1 MRYGRAIKESVL
13 KRVLPPNAE
22 SIRSVSVDV
31 RIAEQTIRNWIAK
44 VDQGI
49 LGDDV
54 QLGPRQLGAPEKF
67 ALLLEAAGLKE
78 DERGPWIREKGLH
91 TEHLQLWQQE
101 LRDTVAEKSNK
112 DKQDL
117 KDAKKRIKELEK
129 ELNRKDK
136 ALAEMAALV
145 ALKKKTPSHLGGQ
158 RGRLIPQ
165 GSKETVIE
173 AIDTAVRAGARQTR
187 ACEIVGITPR
197 TLQNW
202 HRGGTEDKRKGA
214 QKNVVRK
221 LSDEEREQILSLC
234 TSERFKDMTPHEIVA
249 ILAQESSYLAS
260 ESTMYRVLRARNMVH
275 HRGNTR
281 PKRTVSKPPQVVAT
295 GPNQVFSWDIT
306 WLHTSVRG
314 IFLFAYVII
323 DIFDRTIVG
332 WEVHDREDEQLAR
345 DLFAR
350 LSKRLNLKGA
360 HVHSDNGNPMKGLSL
375 LGLLYTLGVSNS
387 YSRPRVSND
396 NPFIETFFK
405 TLKYSTK
412 YPGRFEDIHQ
422 ARDWFAAFVHWYN
435 MQHLHSALGYV
446 TPAQRRAGEDKILFK
461 KRNQTIE
468 KARERYPQRWGSRKP
483 RAWKASPTVILNPDK
498 NNDMDEQPAQ
508 KAG

>member
-1 MRYGRAIKESVL
+1 
-13 KRVLPPNAE
+13 
-22 SIRSVSVDV
+22 
-31 RIAEQTIRNWIAK
+31 
-44 VDQGI
+44 
-49 LGDDV
+49 
-54 QLGPRQLGAPEKF
+54 
-67 ALLLEAAGLKE
+67 
-78 DERGPWIREKGLH
+78 
-91 TEHLQLWQQE
+91 
-101 LRDTVAEKSNK
+101 
-112 DKQDL
+112 
-117 KDAKKRIKELEK
+117 
-129 ELNRKDK
+129 
-136 ALAEMAALV
+136 
-145 ALKKKTPSHLGGQ
+145 
-158 RGRLIPQ
+158 
-165 GSKETVIE
+165 
-173 AIDTAVRAGARQTR
+173 
-187 ACEIVGITPR
+187 
-197 TLQNW
+197 
-202 HRGGTEDKRKGA
+202 
-214 QKNVVRK
+214 
-221 LSDEEREQILSLC
+221 
-234 TSERFKDMTPHEIVA
+234 
-249 ILAQESSYLAS
+249 
-260 ESTMYRVLRARNMVH
+260 MVH

-345 DLFAR
+345 DLFRPAFKAPQSQRGPCTFGQWKSDER
-350 LSKRLNLKGA
+350 LKSSGA
-360 HVHSDNGNPMKGLSL
+360 SL
-375 LGLLYTLGVSNS
+375 HPGRFKLLQ
-387 YSRPRVSND
+387 PARVSND